1 MIVATNTVYGQIMM
15 KVWIGVIIRGTKVIA
30 YSVMKNVPVIQ
41 IVGPLNAEAILTIAV
56 GGKMVHALQS

>member
-1 MIVATNTVYGQIMM
+1 MM